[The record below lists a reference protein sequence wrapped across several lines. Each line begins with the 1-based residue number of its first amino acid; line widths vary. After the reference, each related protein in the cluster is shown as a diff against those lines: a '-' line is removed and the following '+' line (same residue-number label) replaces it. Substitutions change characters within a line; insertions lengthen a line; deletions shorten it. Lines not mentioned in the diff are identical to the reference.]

1 MESSQTSKIILSTH
15 RYVLSAEIIE
25 HIDEFS
31 KIHQY
36 DERKDFKE
44 NWENWT
50 KEEDIEPIINDEVK
64 RLKNLGYT
72 GDVLTKMFKSARYYY
87 RNKPTK
93 SEDEDKKDR
102 KSYEKLPQ
110 LILEQ
115 IDVHINN
122 QINKNTVQNIDR
134 DVKKST
140 ITPAECFNNYLIE
153 NKQEILKTIQES
165 SANKQIV
172 KQDVENIINR
182 YKKTYKNRFYN
193 IRVNLNNQ

>member
-1 MESSQTSKIILSTH
+1 MEQEQSSKIILSTH
-15 RYVLSAEIIE
+15 RFVLSSEIVE
-25 HIDEFS
+25 YIDEFS

-36 DERKDFKE
+36 DERKTFKE
-44 NWENWT
+44 NWGKWI
-50 KEEDIEPIINDEVK
+50 KKEDIEPIINDEVK

-93 SEDEDKKDR
+93 QEDEDKKDR

-110 LILEQ
+110 FILEQ
-115 IDVHINN
+115 IDVHINK
-122 QINKNTVQNIDR
+122 QINTNIIENVDSQ
-134 DVKKST
+134 VKRSA

-153 NKQEILKTIQES
+153 NKKEILKTIQES
-165 SANKQIV
+165 GAIS
-172 KQDVENIINR
+172 KQDVENIIKR